1 MKSCTAHFNCK
12 RSNDCDD
19 GTLLKTVLIGGF
31 SNDTI
36 KTIDNF
42 PSRFAAREVLEL
54 GKGKKKEEE
63 RRVKR
68 NRTARE
74 KTEGK
79 EKKGGREGK
88 KGKVEEWRITYPA
101 DALSMQTQ
109 SLDPPLHCMQFSVFS

>member
-1 MKSCTAHFNCK
+1 M
-12 RSNDCDD
+12 
-19 GTLLKTVLIGGF
+19 KTVLIGGF
-31 SNDTI
+31 SNDTS

-88 KGKVEEWRITYPA
+88 KGKVEEGRITHPA
-101 DALSMQTQ
+101 DPLSRHKVWIPLPLDQT
-109 SLDPPLHCMQFSVFS
+109 SG